1 MTRFRVFLVTALLAV
16 AGLAAAAPSASAAA
30 NDEHASCLGSLSSF
44 AGQLQI
50 RDDFAPQ
57 PGEPGEPVSFG
68 ARAHEDLAT
77 CIAGVLG

>member
-1 MTRFRVFLVTALLAV
+1 MSRFRLFLVTGLVAL

-44 AGQLQI
+44 AGPLQL

-57 PGEPGEPVSFG
+57 PGARVSFG
-68 ARAHEDLAT
+68 AHAHEDLAT

>member
-1 MTRFRVFLVTALLAV
+1 MTRFRVFLVTALVAV

-57 PGEPGEPVSFG
+57 PGERVSFG

-77 CIAGVLG
+77 CLAGVLG